1 MASRAAGATASL
13 DITAAIARRG
23 EPFRLEPCQLGAP
36 GPGEVRVRI
45 LACGI
50 CHTDLAARDH
60 DLGTPMPAVL
70 GHEGV
75 GVVEALGPGISE
87 FAPGD
92 TVLMSFGSCGQ
103 CSKCRSGAPGYCK
116 SAGLSFRG
124 TRADGSSPVSLDGQA
139 ITGHFFAQSS
149 FATHAVA
156 SVNNMV
162 RLAPD
167 LPPALMAPLACGV
180 QTGMASVVI
189 ALAAGAADS
198 IAIFGCGTVGLAAV
212 MAARIV
218 GCRTIVAID
227 IQDSRLELARE
238 LGATHVINSANE
250 ATGKVLRSL
259 GGVTRAFDCTG
270 VPEVIQTAFNALQSQ
285 GVLVCAGV
293 SKPGSQVS
301 IDLGALMYAGRV
313 IRGTIEGDAVPREFI
328 PRMIAWYRAG
338 LLPLEKLVTT
348 YEFSEINQAVSDM
361 LTARIVKPVLIM
373 SES

>member
-1 MASRAAGATASL
+1 MTGAL
-13 DITAAIARRG
+13 PITAAIARRG
-23 EPFRLEPCQLGAP
+23 EPFRLEACVLGAP

-60 DLGTPMPAVL
+60 DLGTPLPAVL

-75 GVVEALGPGISE
+75 GIIEVLGPDVSE
-87 FAPGD
+87 FAIGD

-124 TRADGSSPVSLDGQA
+124 TRADGSSPVALNGQT

-180 QTGMASVVI
+180 QTGMASVLI
-189 ALAAGAADS
+189 ALAAGREDS

-218 GCRTIVAID
+218 GCHRIVAID

-238 LGATHVINSANE
+238 FGATQVINSSRE
-250 ATGKVLRSL
+250 ATGKALRSL

-328 PRMIAWYRAG
+328 PRMVAWYREG
-338 LLPLEKLVTT
+338 LLPLDRLVTT
-348 YEFSEINQAVSDM
+348 YAFDDINQAVDDM
-361 LTARIVKPVLIM
+361 LAARIVKPVLIM
-373 SES
+373 NEN

>member
-1 MASRAAGATASL
+1 MTGSL

-23 EPFRLEPCQLGAP
+23 EPFRLEPCLLGAP

-45 LACGI
+45 RACGI

-75 GVVEALGPGISE
+75 GVVELLGPGVSE
-87 FAPGD
+87 FAIGD
-92 TVLMSFGSCGQ
+92 SVLMSFGSCGH
-103 CSKCRSGAPGYCK
+103 CPKCRSGAPGYCH
-116 SAGLSFRG
+116 SASLGFRG
-124 TRADGSSPVSLDGQA
+124 TRADGSSPVSLGGQA

-149 FATHAVA
+149 FASHAVA

-180 QTGMASVVI
+180 QTGMASVMI
-189 ALAAGAADS
+189 ALAAAASDS

-218 GCRTIVAID
+218 GCRTIVAVD

-238 LGATHVINSANE
+238 LGATHTINSQREPA
-250 ATGKVLRSL
+250 GKTLRSL

-270 VPEVIQTAFNALQSQ
+270 VADVIETAFKALQSQ

-293 SKPGSQVS
+293 SKPGSKVS
-301 IDLGALMYAGRV
+301 LDLGTLMYGGRV

-328 PRMIAWYRAG
+328 PRMIGWYRAG
-338 LLPLEKLVTT
+338 LLPLEKLVTP
-348 YEFSEINQAVSDM
+348 YAFNDINQAVSDM

-373 SES
+373 SEH